1 MKRASLL
8 FASVLLVPL
17 LSGVVAPVYAA
28 TPPVLASSATYGV
41 LANTHLNPMKI
52 GTQVGIPMHLRIPSI
67 NVNAVVEQVGLTSSN
82 TVDIPKWQRNAP
94 DTNLAHGQ
102 AI

>member
-28 TPPVLASSATYGV
+28 TSPVLGSSATYGV
-41 LANTHLNPMKI
+41 LTNTHLNPVKI

-82 TVDIPKWQRNAP
+82 TVDVPKWQRNAP
-94 DTNLAHGQ
+94 GTNLAHGQ